1 MTNDELHKS
10 LHKDQTF
17 ERKLKAIADIRS
29 TFASQVIEL
38 LELRKSVREAQ
49 LRALMP

>member
-1 MTNDELHKS
+1 VTNVLRKS
-10 LHKDQTF
+10 PVKDQTF
-17 ERKLKAIADIRS
+17 EGKLKAIADIS
-29 TFASQVIEL
+29 SAFASQIIEL